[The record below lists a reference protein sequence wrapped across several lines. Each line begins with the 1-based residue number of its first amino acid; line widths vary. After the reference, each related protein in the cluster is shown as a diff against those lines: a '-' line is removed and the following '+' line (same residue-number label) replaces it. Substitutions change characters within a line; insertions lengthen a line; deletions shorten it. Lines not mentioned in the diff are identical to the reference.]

1 MTDLQ
6 ETLQDALAKYRLP
19 LRRDQM
25 KQARSYAAPAMR
37 FASKNPLLLIGAG
50 VLAIAGIVAFTNR
63 KKIAAKAA
71 PMIED
76 AKAKA
81 GPMIEDA
88 KAKAAPMIEDA
99 KVKGQAMMDGAT
111 AKGQELLETAKTQ
124 GKAIAEKLTSGRTD
138 TPPNGILPTD
148 VH

>member
-63 KKIAAKAA
+63 KKIA
-71 PMIED
+71 
-76 AKAKA
+76 AKA

>member
-63 KKIAAKAA
+63 KKIAAKA
-71 PMIED
+71 
-76 AKAKA
+76 

-99 KVKGQAMMDGAT
+99 KVKAQAMMDGAT

>member
-37 FASKNPLLLIGAG
+37 FASRNPLLLIGAG

-63 KKIAAKAA
+63 KKIA
-71 PMIED
+71 
-76 AKAKA
+76 AKA

>member
-1 MTDLQ
+1 L
-6 ETLQDALAKYRLP
+6 
-19 LRRDQM
+19 
-25 KQARSYAAPAMR
+25 KQAGDYAAPAMR
-37 FASKNPLLLIGAG
+37 FARQNPLLLIGAG

-63 KKIAAKAA
+63 RKIAAKAA

-88 KAKAAPMIEDA
+88 KAR
-99 KVKGQAMMDGAT
+99 GQALMDDAA
-111 AKGQELLETAKTQ
+111 AKGQEFLETAKTQ
-124 GKAIAEKLTSGRTD
+124 GKALADKISSARGNA
-138 TPPNGILPTD
+138 TPPGGVLPTD

>member
-19 LRRDQM
+19 IRRDQL
-25 KQARSYAAPAMR
+25 KQARGYAAPAMR
-37 FASKNPLLLIGAG
+37 FASRNPLLLIGAG
-50 VLAIAGIVAFTNR
+50 VLAIVGIVAFTNR
-63 KKIAAKAA
+63 KKIAAKA
-71 PMIED
+71 
-76 AKAKA
+76 
-81 GPMIEDA
+81 GPIIEDA

-124 GKAIAEKLTSGRTD
+124 GKVLAEKLTSGRTD

>member
-63 KKIAAKAA
+63 KKIAAKA
-71 PMIED
+71 
-76 AKAKA
+76 

-111 AKGQELLETAKTQ
+111 AKGQELLQTAKTQ

>member
-6 ETLQDALAKYRLP
+6 ETLQDAPGEVPA
-19 LRRDQM
+19 
-25 KQARSYAAPAMR
+25 AAPPRPVEAGAQLR
-37 FASKNPLLLIGAG
+37 CAGHAVRLENPLLLIGAG

-63 KKIAAKAA
+63 KKIAAKA
-71 PMIED
+71 
-76 AKAKA
+76 

-99 KVKGQAMMDGAT
+99 KVKGQAIMDGAT
-111 AKGQELLETAKTQ
+111 AKGQELLQTAKTQ

-138 TPPNGILPTD
+138 TPAQRHTSRPTCTD
-148 VH
+148 RPAYGGA